1 MRIFFNQNHLEQ
13 DEACNSFCFDG
24 LNSTA
29 TLLAGPIRTRSL
41 RPGEASDLTAIITAP
56 VIRTRSLQ
64 LGDKAE
70 KAFIKNL

>member
-1 MRIFFNQNHLEQ
+1 MKLAKVFILISILAMEVHPASYESTLI
-13 DEACNSFCFDG
+13 ADG

-29 TLLAGPIRTRSL
+29 TLLAGP
-41 RPGEASDLTAIITAP
+41 
-56 VIRTRSLQ
+56 IRTRSLQ